1 MTMQRPQLVLSLG
14 ASLLALVVAFELSGL
29 VVIALSALCLTA
41 ASQLVRH
48 HDSFGTTRLGA
59 VLALTGGVLAVAG
72 WQESLS
78 GWLGLAGLALIV
90 TGSCTGLRELLPE
103 GPRREAAGRVSGTF
117 LLVALVVALARA
129 LDQAGAGP
137 AWVPD
142 TLTPLGVVLVLAA
155 LWFAAYTA
163 LAPAPAATERTA

>member
-1 MTMQRPQLVLSLG
+1 MRQPQLLLSLG
-14 ASLLALVVAFELSGL
+14 ASLLALVVAFDLSGIG
-29 VVIALSALCLTA
+29 VIAFSALCLIAT
-41 ASQLVRH
+41 SQLVRL
-48 HDSFGTTRLGA
+48 HDAFGTARFGA
-59 VLALTGGVLAVAG
+59 VLALAGGVLTVAG

-78 GWLGLAGLALIV
+78 GWLGLAGLTLVV
-90 TGSCTGLRELLPE
+90 TGCCTGLRALLPD

-142 TLTPLGVVLVLAA
+142 TLTPLAAVLVVVAV
-155 LWFAAYTA
+155 WFAAYAA
-163 LAPAPAATERTA
+163 LAPLPDRADRTA